1 MDRAAPPL
9 ESLHALELRVLEG
22 PQRGARATLPSDA
35 ACVLAVE
42 PDGRG
47 DGADIV
53 LRDPAAKPVRVRVT
67 ADLPNAML
75 EVLQGQVQL
84 GERTLADGEKALWAA
99 QAPLRVGSMSVA
111 FGLACVDDWSRGA
124 ESHPAAAPAA
134 GAAALAGAAATPL
147 RRRAEVWLASM
158 GASVLLV
165 CAGALW
171 IAHAAARPQP
181 EPVVDTAALASALR
195 ATEFGALTAAR
206 GADGGLLLRGR
217 LATQAQRQRLEAWL
231 AARRQS
237 ASIDVVI
244 DEAVVHDVTEV
255 FRVNGVAVKA
265 QAAGPGRIVAEAAEH
280 DRDRLAR
287 AEEVVRRDV
296 RGVESLNVRN
306 TVAPRPTPAPP
317 VPDDPGK
324 RIASLVPGETAY
336 LVTADGARYFIGA
349 MLPSGH
355 RITQIARASV
365 TLERDGQQSTL
376 NF

>member
-1 MDRAAPPL
+1 MDRAAPQL
-9 ESLHALELRVLEG
+9 ESLRALELRVLEG
-22 PQRGARATLPSDA
+22 PQRGARASLPGGT

-47 DGADIV
+47 DAADIV
-53 LRDPAAKPVRVRVT
+53 LREPTAKPVRVRVT

-84 GERTLADGEKALWAA
+84 GERTLTTGEQTLWGA
-99 QAPLRVGSMSVA
+99 QTPLRVGSTLVA
-111 FGLACVDDWSRGA
+111 FGLACVDDWSPGKEA
-124 ESHPAAAPAA
+124 HAAAAPAA
-134 GAAALAGAAATPL
+134 DAAARAAPAATPL

-158 GASVLLV
+158 GAAVLLV

-181 EPVVDTAALASALR
+181 APMVDTAALATALR
-195 ATEFGALTAAR
+195 ASEFAALTAAR
-206 GADGGLLLRGR
+206 GTDGGLLLRGR
-217 LATQAQRQRLEAWL
+217 LATQAQRQRLDDWL

-237 ASIDVVI
+237 ASIDVLV

-265 QAAGPGRIVAEAAEH
+265 QAAGPGRIVAEAAEP

-306 TVAPRPTPAPP
+306 TVAPRPKPAPP

-365 TLERDGQQSTL
+365 TLERDGQQSSL

>member
-1 MDRAAPPL
+1 MDRAAPQL

-22 PQRGARATLPSDA
+22 PQRGARATLPGGA
-35 ACVLAVE
+35 ACVLAIE

-47 DGADIV
+47 NGADIV
-53 LRDPAAKPVRVRVT
+53 LRDAAAKPVRVRVT

-75 EVLQGQVQL
+75 EVVQGQVQL
-84 GERTLADGEKALWAA
+84 GDRTLADGEQVLWAA
-99 QAPLRVGSMSVA
+99 QAPLRIGSTSVA

-124 ESHPAAAPAA
+124 ASHATAAPAA
-134 GAAALAGAAATPL
+134 GAAALAGATATPL
-147 RRRAEVWLASM
+147 RRRAEVWLAAM
-158 GASVLLV
+158 GAGVLLA

-181 EPVVDTAALASALR
+181 EPVVDTATLATALR
-195 ATEFGALTAAR
+195 ASEFGALTAAR

-265 QAAGPGRIVAEAAEH
+265 QAAGPGRIVVEAAEQ

-306 TVAPRPTPAPP
+306 TVSPRPTPAPP

-355 RITQIARASV
+355 RITQIAKASV
-365 TLERDGQQSTL
+365 TLDRDGQQSTL